1 MFDDFLY
8 NVYRSIRLDK
18 NLYKEPKNFENISL
32 LYAAIIVILCGLAG
46 GLAKNSVVQFSNLGL
61 IPTTNIIVSAFAN
74 IFPWLI
80 WTFLI
85 YVIGV
90 KIFPETKTSADFKK
104 ILITVGYAQ
113 APCLFRFF
121 TYIPEIIVPIILLTE
136 IWFLVSLIVGV
147 REILNYNSSIKSTG
161 VVALTLLI
169 ITIFGF
175 LLLSQQFN

>member
-18 NLYKEPKNFENISL
+18 SLYKESKSFENVSL
-32 LYAAIIVILCGLAG
+32 IYSAIIVVLCGLAG
-46 GLAKNSVVQFSNLGL
+46 GVAKNSIVQFSNLDF

-80 WTFLI
+80 WAVLI
-85 YVIGV
+85 YIIGV
-90 KIFPETKTSADFKK
+90 KIFPETKTRADFKK
-104 ILITVGYAQ
+104 VLIVAGYAQ

-121 TYIPEIIVPIILLTE
+121 NYIPEIIVPIIFLTE
-136 IWFLVSLIVGV
+136 IWFLISLIVGV
-147 REILNYNSSIKSTG
+147 KEILNYKSRIKSTG
-161 VVALTLLI
+161 VVSLTLMV

-175 LLLSQQFN
+175 LLLGQQLN